1 MNDVRMR
8 EGNENKKRLKNMR
21 NIRLRWKTFD
31 TMRIMCERNSHLQ
44 QIKRRT
50 SEVKE
55 MLIRILDSQT
65 INATG
70 DRQRQEMRPFSYYY
84 DKASHTFMVSSCSHA
99 YISKIYRDQ
108 GTLNSSFVNL
118 LTVDRIL
125 EKERKSKA
133 HTQASF
139 DFNSDFQ
146 FECYPVESN

>member
-99 YISKIYRDQ
+99 YNQKYIEIKEHSTQVLLIFLQLIGFWRKKENQRL
-108 GTLNSSFVNL
+108 TLRRAL
-118 LTVDRIL
+118 IL
-125 EKERKSKA
+125 IPI
-133 HTQASF
+133 
-139 DFNSDFQ
+139 FNSNAIQ
-146 FECYPVESN
+146 